1 MTVRVRLSPP
11 PPPTAWLCCSQGCVG
26 RGLAAWGDATQD
38 RVTSRGDRGDSR
50 GEWKQRAA
58 GAHPKGRHRLEKRKK
73 KTKKKEE
80 GGKKKKKETKQCLYA
95 FSHRPVLLEPSEVF
109 SLKFPKNVSLRETP
123 SMGKCRPSSAPASA
137 GGGQPE
143 RGRVGSL
150 RVKEGG
156 G

>member
-1 MTVRVRLSPP
+1 MGTEVTAVGNGSSVRLEPI
-11 PPPTAWLCCSQGCVG
+11 G
-26 RGLAAWGDATQD
+26 RGGTD
-38 RVTSRGDRGDSR
+38 
-50 GEWKQRAA
+50 WKN
-58 GAHPKGRHRLEKRKK
+58 EKRKQK
-73 KTKKKEE
+73 KKKKEE
-80 GGKKKKKETKQCLYA
+80 KKKKKETKQCLYA

-156 G
+156 GMTVSRRGRRC